1 MFKHTIKYT
10 DYNGTPREEQFLFN
24 LSRAELMKM
33 ELSTTAGFEEKIRML
48 IATKNNAEIMN
59 IYEDLILN
67 SYGIKSEDGRRF
79 IKSEELKNQFKQS
92 EAYSELLMQL
102 LGDDK
107 FQAEFLNG
115 IINGTNVPVE
125 IDDGEAIKKLK
136 ELGYDTSAI
145 EAALSEKNAA
155 NKVVSIEDK
164 VDKNVENH

>member
-145 EAALSEKNAA
+145 EAALSEKNAT